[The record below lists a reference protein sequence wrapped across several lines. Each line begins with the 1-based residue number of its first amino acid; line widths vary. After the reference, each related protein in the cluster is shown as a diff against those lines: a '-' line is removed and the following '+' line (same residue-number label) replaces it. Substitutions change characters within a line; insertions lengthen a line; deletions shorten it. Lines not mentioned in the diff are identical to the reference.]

1 MALLRPHFGK
11 DTTVAEIGRAFSVID
26 ADGSRTIDWA
36 EMVAASK
43 AYLAALKA
51 AEMAMTPEGVASLK
65 RLFDRI
71 DSDSSGAISRKEWGA
86 AVGKQ
91 ATRAD
96 MQSYFGGINAKESG
110 KMFAHLDVDKG
121 GSLTFD
127 EFVAGSAAYGVRRRV
142 ADVMATEHNRAELR
156 ALFEQIDT
164 DGDGCVDSREWGRA
178 VSRHGF
184 AMSKYF
190 GGVTPSQI
198 GKAFRKIDADG
209 SNTLTWDEFE
219 RFVGVR

>member
-1 MALLRPHFGK
+1 
-11 DTTVAEIGRAFSVID
+11 
-26 ADGSRTIDWA
+26 
-36 EMVAASK
+36 
-43 AYLAALKA
+43 
-51 AEMAMTPEGVASLK
+51 
-65 RLFDRI
+65 
-71 DSDSSGAISRKEWGA
+71 
-86 AVGKQ
+86 
-91 ATRAD
+91 
-96 MQSYFGGINAKESG
+96 
-110 KMFAHLDVDKG
+110 
-121 GSLTFD
+121 
-127 EFVAGSAAYGVRRRV
+127 VRRRV